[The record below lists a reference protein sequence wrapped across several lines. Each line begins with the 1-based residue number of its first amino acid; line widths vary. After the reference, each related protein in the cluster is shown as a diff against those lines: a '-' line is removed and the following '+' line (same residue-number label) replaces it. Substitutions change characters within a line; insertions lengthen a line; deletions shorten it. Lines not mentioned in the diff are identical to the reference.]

1 MTFLKKLWLNALRA
15 FFTFMGDVQWHG
27 ITSPMWFTI
36 NSTGYALKGEHY
48 RDIRKVIRA
57 GDILIRRFER
67 YVDKWYIPGWW
78 NHGGVYIGG
87 KKEQVVHAVAE
98 GVVLEDF
105 LNFMRTDH
113 LIILRPPEGMLKEGL
128 KRARGIVGKEY
139 DFFLDFENHDRFS
152 CTELPD
158 YCYPGIITP
167 KRRFGRI
174 SVVADDIVNSGL
186 EVIWDSRERRAS
198 TTVKRIRGISL
209 P

>member
-1 MTFLKKLWLNALRA
+1 MTWLKKLWLNVLRA

-27 ITSPMWFTI
+27 WTSPMWITI
-36 NSTGYALKGEHY
+36 NAKGYALRGEHY
-48 RDIRKVIRA
+48 REIRKVIQP

-78 NHGGVYIGG
+78 NHGGVYVGG
-87 KKEQVVHAVAE
+87 RKEQVVHAIAE
-98 GVVLEDF
+98 GVVIEDF

-113 LIILRPPEGMLKEGL
+113 LIILRPPEDMLKEGL
-128 KRARGIVGKEY
+128 KRAREIVGRKY
-139 DFFLDFENHDRFS
+139 DFFLDFEDHERFS

-186 EVIWDSRERRAS
+186 EVVWDSRVAKDS
-198 TTVKRIRGISL
+198 TTVKLGRAKSG
-209 P
+209 

>member
-1 MTFLKKLWLNALRA
+1 MTWPMKLWLNVLRA
-15 FFTFMGDVQWHG
+15 VLTFMGDVQWHG
-27 ITSPMWFTI
+27 WTSPMWFTI
-36 NSTGYALKGEHY
+36 NAKGYALRGEHY
-48 RDIRKVIRA
+48 REIRKVIRP

-78 NHGGVYIGG
+78 NHGGVYVGG
-87 KKEQVVHAVAE
+87 RKEQVVHAIAE
-98 GVVLEDF
+98 GVVIEDV

-113 LIILRPPEGMLKEGL
+113 LIILRPPEDMLKEGL
-128 KRARGIVGKEY
+128 KRARRIVGREY
-139 DFFLDFENHDRFS
+139 DFFLDFEDHERFS

-186 EVIWDSRERRAS
+186 EVVWDSRVAKVS
-198 TTVKRIRGISL
+198 ATVKLDRAKSG
-209 P
+209 